1 MMFGREFLKDNG
13 VFHGTTTVG
22 LVFKGGVVIAADK
35 RASTGSI
42 IASKRAVKI
51 HKITDYIAMTISG
64 TVADAQVLVR
74 WLRTRAQVFR
84 LNVEREPTVIELV
97 SLLSNVMHS
106 YFKRL
111 IPFITHFIVGG
122 VDISGPHIVFLDHAG
137 SMQEEKFIATGSGSP
152 MALGVLED
160 GFKEDLTR
168 DEAIRLTLTALRSAI
183 LRDVFSGDGI
193 DLAVITRKAG
203 FKKLTLKEI
212 DKYIK
217 MSSLEVST

>member
-1 MMFGREFLKDNG
+1 M
-13 VFHGTTTVG
+13 
-22 LVFKGGVVIAADK
+22 
-35 RASTGSI
+35 
-42 IASKRAVKI
+42 
-51 HKITDYIAMTISG
+51 
-64 TVADAQVLVR
+64 
-74 WLRTRAQVFR
+74 
-84 LNVEREPTVIELV
+84 
-97 SLLSNVMHS
+97 
-106 YFKRL
+106 

-203 FKKLTLKEI
+203 FKKLTPKEI